1 MISVYSNCQ
10 YMQYWSVGS
19 VFVSGSSIDQYIQCW
34 SVLSVPVPCAGTRC
48 SLLVGRCSPSR
59 PRLPPCELE
68 RFLTT
73 TTQRHEEVLVHRL
86 PGLISL
92 GALST
97 GHLASCNRGLHHNG
111 TLTVLASID
120 QHWSVYAVLDSI
132 FSTCPRVPGI
142 TARCSLLVG
151 RCSPSR
157 PLLPPCEQKTLSTTT
172 TQRHEEHLITRPL
185 LCVLLLLLRLVIF
198 SRLFQVPGSR
208 FHPDVPGIT
217 ARCSLLVGRCS
228 PSRPL
233 LPPCE
238 HKTRFTTTTQRHE
251 EHLIT

>member
-111 TLTVLASID
+111 TLTVLASI
-120 QHWSVYAVLDSI
+120 

-151 RCSPSR
+151 GCSPSR
-157 PLLPPCEQKTLSTTT
+157 PLLPPCEQKTFSTTRT
-172 TQRHEEHLITRPL
+172 KSHKDK
-185 LCVLLLLLRLVIF
+185 IF
-198 SRLFQVPGSR
+198 
-208 FHPDVPGIT
+208 T
-217 ARCSLLVGRCS
+217 
-228 PSRPL
+228 
-233 LPPCE
+233 
-238 HKTRFTTTTQRHE
+238 
-251 EHLIT
+251 

>member
-1 MISVYSNCQ
+1 MGVATEFTGDTEI
-10 YMQYWSVGS
+10 
-19 VFVSGSSIDQYIQCW
+19 IT
-34 SVLSVPVPCAGTRC
+34 AKA
-48 SLLVGRCSPSR
+48 SLNGDRR
-59 PRLPPCELE
+59 R
-68 RFLTT
+68 
-73 TTQRHEEVLVHRL
+73 EVIHRL

-157 PLLPPCEQKTLSTTT
+157 PLLPPCEHKTLSTTR
-172 TQRHEEHLITRPL
+172 TQSHKDK
-185 LCVLLLLLRLVIF
+185 IF
-198 SRLFQVPGSR
+198 
-208 FHPDVPGIT
+208 
-217 ARCSLLVGRCS
+217 A
-228 PSRPL
+228 
-233 LPPCE
+233 
-238 HKTRFTTTTQRHE
+238 
-251 EHLIT
+251 